1 MSATITQE
9 TSAQRGAILVGSGT
23 LVRRVWFTMVLMPTK
38 GWTRVGGAYGSEK
51 AARGW
56 LRFVSQAWH
65 GLRTKTA
72 QCTLRWQ
79 DGVMDERSRRTLS
92 EKFNME
98 PPAAP
103 PNDGG
108 KRRE

>member
-23 LVRRVWFTMVLMPTK
+23 LVRRVWFTMVLVPTK

>member
-1 MSATITQE
+1 MSAHDIT
-9 TSAQRGAILVGSGT
+9 
-23 LVRRVWFTMVLMPTK
+23 VRRVWFTMVLVPVK

-65 GLRTKTA
+65 GLRTKTS
-72 QCTLRWQ
+72 QCTLRWK
-79 DGVMDERSRRTLS
+79 DGVMDERSRKTLS

-98 PPAAP
+98 PPATP
-103 PNDGG
+103 PNIQGVTQRDETQQSQSAQ
-108 KRRE
+108 KL

>member
-1 MSATITQE
+1 MNNEQQKESSPALG
-9 TSAQRGAILVGSGT
+9 GAR
-23 LVRRVWFTMVLMPTK
+23 VRRVWFTMVLVPSK
-38 GWTRVGGAYGSEK
+38 GWTRVGKAYGSEK
-51 AARGW
+51 AARSW
-56 LRFVSQAWH
+56 LGFVCGAWH

-72 QCTLRWQ
+72 QCTLRWT

-103 PNDGG
+103 PNAPGSP
-108 KRRE
+108 

>member
-1 MSATITQE
+1 MSAPE
-9 TSAQRGAILVGSGT
+9 TA
-23 LVRRVWFTMVLMPTK
+23 VRRVYFTMVLVPEK

-72 QCTLRWQ
+72 QCTLRWRG
-79 DGVMDERSRRTLS
+79 GVMDERSRRLLS

-98 PPAAP
+98 PPVAP
-103 PNDGG
+103 PNV
-108 KRRE
+108 RHEPRPTE